1 MHKYATRLLPAS
13 SVWKPNHTSPPNA
26 WWVLNHWWPNKA
38 ASSHQIRYLHRKT
51 RQNINEETFP
61 VWPCWSQKIFKKQ
74 DYGRIFPILSNGPN
88 GDISYFI
95 QLFSKYIPGFCE
107 IGLIWC
113 FFVAGGGVWGELREE
128 VLHPVREDRAERHRQ
143 HLPNPSRQ
151 GLRHRW
157 GGGDCCSCSG
167 WASRRL
173 SRFSLQICSTQYES
187 ECLTEQ
193 EVHQVCIFQFFIVL
207 LNSDVVCT
215 KIYDKKT
222 LYLDSLA
229 VNLWWSKCRWLPW
242 QQKLWHI
249 WPANNRACFV
259 CVRANRSLTRRDP
272 LEKRTQNKLSS
283 SNSPWAYMI
292 LSIAW
297 CGS

>member
-26 WWVLNHWWPNKA
+26 WWVLNHLMTKQSCVITSDPL
-38 ASSHQIRYLHRKT
+38 SSQENYAEYQWR
-51 RQNINEETFP
+51 N
-61 VWPCWSQKIFKKQ
+61 VSCCSQKIFKNE
-74 DYGRIFPILSNGPN
+74 DYGGIFPVLSKWG

-95 QLFSKYIPGFCE
+95 HFFSKYIPWLCE

-113 FFVAGGGVWGELREE
+113 FFIAGGGVWGELREE

-143 HLPNPSRQ
+143 HLPHPPRQ

-193 EVHQVCIFQFFIVL
+193 EVHEVCR
-207 LNSDVVCT
+207 
-215 KIYDKKT
+215 KIYDT
-222 LYLDSLA
+222 RNTQYLDSLA

-249 WPANNRACFV
+249 WPANNGACFV
-259 CVRANRSLTRRDP
+259 CVLANRSLTRRDP
-272 LEKRTQNKLSS
+272 LEERSQNQLSS

-292 LSIAW
+292 LFIAW